1 MTSRSSRS
9 RWSSPWP
16 TSPIASIT
24 DWGSSRSRKP
34 LPVLIG
40 IHPVTEALRARRP
53 LDRVVVAK
61 GAGGARVQE
70 IVDLSRKNSTPL
82 RFEDRAALD
91 RLAGSAAHQGVVALG
106 AAKQYAELD
115 DVAAAAKMLV
125 VLDGLEDPHNL
136 GAVLRT
142 AHAAGADAIVVP
154 ERRAA
159 GLTETVAKAAAG
171 ALEHLP
177 VVRVTN
183 INRALEDLKKGG
195 FWIYG
200 VDERGDQDYDRVDYS
215 ERAVLV
221 FGAEGKGLHQ
231 MVRQHCDVM
240 LRIPMSGKISS
251 LNVSV
256 AAGVVLFDWKR
267 RRVKAS
273 DSAE

>member
-1 MTSRSSRS
+1 MA
-9 RWSSPWP
+9 
-16 TSPIASIT
+16 I
-24 DWGSSRSRKP
+24 
-34 LPVLIG
+34 LIG
-40 IHPVTEALRARRP
+40 IHPVAEALRARRP
-53 LDRVVVAK
+53 LDRVLVAK
-61 GAGGARVQE
+61 GVGGARVQE
-70 IVDLSRKNSTPL
+70 IIDLSRKNATPL
-82 RFEDRAALD
+82 RFEERAALD

-115 DVAAAAKMLV
+115 DVATTAHMLV
-125 VLDGLEDPHNL
+125 FLDGLEDPHNL
-136 GAVLRT
+136 GAVIRT
-142 AHAAGADAIVVP
+142 AHAAGADAVVVP

-159 GLTETVAKAAAG
+159 GLTDTVAKAAAG

-177 VVRVTN
+177 VARVTN
-183 INRALEDLKKGG
+183 INRALEDLKKSG

-200 VDERGDQDYDRVDYS
+200 VDERGDQDYDTVDYA

-231 MVRQHCDVM
+231 MVRQHCDVL

-267 RRVKAS
+267 RRARPQES
-273 DSAE
+273 PA